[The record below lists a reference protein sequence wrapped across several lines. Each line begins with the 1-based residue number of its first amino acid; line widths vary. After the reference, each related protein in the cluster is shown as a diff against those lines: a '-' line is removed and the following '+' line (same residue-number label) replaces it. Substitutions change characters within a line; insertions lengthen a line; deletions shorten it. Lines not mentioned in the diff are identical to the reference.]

1 MPSATRYV
9 LTATAR
15 SSPSARL
22 YSAVPR
28 SSQCPSTVT
37 THVGYFF
44 MMSALA
50 DTIARPASSRS
61 ELSSPKNAGLNGE
74 SRFRS
79 SSERLPIAS
88 SLIAGTG
95 IDSSTRSAGRGG
107 GAGGPGVD
115 VAAAGGGAVDATG
128 AGFFFAQAPTNAR
141 TRIRT
146 IVARRMPIKPGFQ
159 LDHDGGEL
167 LPSRVT

>member
-28 SSQCPSTVT
+28 SSQCPSIVT

-44 MMSALA
+44 MMSALPE
-50 DTIARPASSRS
+50 TITRPASSSS
-61 ELSSPKNAGLNGE
+61 ELSSPKKAGLNGE
-74 SRFRS
+74 SLFRT
-79 SSERLPIAS
+79 SSERLPIVS

-95 IDSSTRSAGRGG
+95 TDYSTRCAGAAGAVGDGAGVDTAGG
-107 GAGGPGVD
+107 GAGR
-115 VAAAGGGAVDATG
+115 G
-128 AGFFFAQAPTNAR
+128 AGA
-141 TRIRT
+141 
-146 IVARRMPIKPGFQ
+146 G
-159 LDHDGGEL
+159 
-167 LPSRVT
+167 

>member
-44 MMSALA
+44 MMSALP
-50 DTIARPASSRS
+50 DTIARPASSSS

-79 SSERLPIAS
+79 SSERLPMVS

-95 IDSSTRSAGRGG
+95 TDSSTRCGV
-107 GAGGPGVD
+107 GAGDADDGDGAGVET
-115 VAAAGGGAVDATG
+115 AGGGDGCVTG
-128 AGFFFAQAPTNAR
+128 AGFFLAHAPAKTNSNI
-141 TRIRT
+141 TT
-146 IVARRMPIKPGFQ
+146 I
-159 LDHDGGEL
+159 GG
-167 LPSRVT
+167 